1 MDGNH
6 IPSFYRMVPNE
17 DFQYAGIVK
26 LLRHFRWKWVGLIIS
41 DNDRGDHFL
50 QVVEPMLSRNG
61 ICIAFIERLQP
72 ALRFETI
79 EEMLTN
85 FFTNSPDF
93 LERKANV
100 VIVYGDI
107 TAITRLT
114 SILWIPKLMI
124 FPIDPEYMERTS
136 AGKVW
141 IMTAQTDFAFT
152 TFQRFLDIQMFHG
165 ALSFTGHSNEV
176 NGFRKFLQT
185 VKPFWA
191 RGDSFIKDVWEQM
204 FDCSFPNSVDPTQF
218 SETCT
223 GEESLESVPAT
234 FFEMSM
240 TGHSYS
246 IYNAVCAVAH
256 AFHLMHSST
265 ANHKTM
271 KDVSRLAPL
280 NVEPWKL
287 HSFLQKIAFNNSA
300 GDEIAFNH
308 QGELEAGFDITN
320 LVTFPNNSYVRVQ
333 VGRLDVQSP
342 LWEELRIQKDKIE
355 WHRGLTQVPPFSLCN
370 DFCKPGYS
378 RKKKEGDK
386 FCCYDCASCPEG
398 KISNQEDMDY
408 CITCQE
414 GHYPNKARDQ
424 CMPKLPRFLS
434 FQEPLGI
441 ILALLAL
448 CFSLMTLLV
457 LGTFLKHRDTPI
469 VKANNRS
476 LTYILLISLLL
487 SFLCCLLFIGPPEKV
502 TCLLQPTTFGI
513 VFSVALSSILAK
525 TTTVVVAFMASNPG
539 NIFRKWMGKK
549 LAHSIVFSCSLVQ
562 GLICAV
568 WLATSPPFPDRDTLS
583 LSEEILVQCH
593 EGSVTLF
600 YCVLGYLG
608 FLSTITFIVAFLAR
622 KLPDTFNEAKF
633 ITFSMLVFCSVWLSF
648 LPTYLSTKTKYMVAV
663 EVFSILA
670 SSSGLLGCIF
680 CPKCYIILLR
690 PELNS
695 KEQLVRKKHASIS

>member
-6 IPSFYRMVPNE
+6 TPSFYRMVPNE

-107 TAITRLT
+107 TTITRLT
-114 SILWIPKLMI
+114 GILWIPKLMI

-152 TFQRFLDIQMFHG
+152 TFQRFLDMQMFHG
-165 ALSFTGHSNEV
+165 ALSFTVHSNEV
-176 NGFRKFLQT
+176 NGFRKFLQI

-234 FFEMSM
+234 FFENSM

-246 IYNAVCAVAH
+246 IYNAVYAVVH
-256 AFHLMHSST
+256 AFYLMHSST

-342 LWEELRIQKDKIE
+342 LWEELHIQKDKIE
-355 WHRGLTQVPPFSLCN
+355 WHRGLTQVPPFSVCN
-370 DFCKPGYS
+370 DNCHSGYS
-378 RKKKEGDK
+378 RKKKEGEK
-386 FCCYDCASCPEG
+386 FCCFSCAPCPKG
-398 KISNQEDMDY
+398 MISNQTDLDY
-408 CITCQE
+408 CVACSQD
-414 GHYPNKARDQ
+414 HYPNIIQDQ
-424 CMPKLPRFLS
+424 CIPKTLSFLS
-434 FQEPLGI
+434 FSEPLGI
-441 ILALLAL
+441 LLACL
-448 CFSLMTLLV
+448 AVFFSLMTVLV
-457 LGTFLKHRDTPI
+457 FAIFIKYQETPI

-476 LTYILLISLLL
+476 LSYILLLSLLFCFIC
-487 SFLCCLLFIGPPEKV
+487 SLLFIGQPTKL
-502 TCLLQPTTFGI
+502 TCLLRQTTFSI
-513 VFSVALSSILAK
+513 IFSVAVSSVLAK
-525 TTTVVVAFMASNPG
+525 TITVLVAFMASKPR
-539 NIFRKWMGKK
+539 NIFRKWMGKSF
-549 LAHSIVFSCSLVQ
+549 AHSIIISFSLVQ
-562 GLICAV
+562 GGICCV
-568 WLATSPPFPDRDTLS
+568 WLGTSPPFPDLEMHSTPG
-583 LSEEILVQCH
+583 EITVECN
-593 EGSVTLF
+593 EGSVTMF
-600 YCVLGYLG
+600 YTALGYIG
-608 FLSTITFIVAFLAR
+608 FLATISFLVAFLAKR
-622 KLPDTFNEAKF
+622 LPDSFNEAKF

-648 LPTYLSTKTKYMVAV
+648 VPAYLSTKGKYMVAV
-663 EVFSILA
+663 EIFSILA
-670 SSSGLLGCIF
+670 SSAGLLGSIF
-680 CPKCYIILLR
+680 SPKCYVIILR
-690 PELNS
+690 PELNRR
-695 KEQLVRKKHASIS
+695 EQLIKKRQPCF